1 MRSAL
6 LLFMVSMA
14 APTGVAADH
23 VARGDVDDV
32 VFIDTPGGELEG
44 PGQRVF
50 GAASFEV
57 GEPVG
62 VFLTRRADALDRA
75 PR

>member
-1 MRSAL
+1 MGGGLRYEGAGGTVNKHFAIS
-6 LLFMVSMA
+6 
-14 APTGVAADH
+14 
-23 VARGDVDDV
+23 
-32 VFIDTPGGELEG
+32 PGGELEG